1 MLNLWFSIFGRFGKS
16 TPLIAV
22 RPSDV
27 VLNVKAGNF
36 DCQLRVVDEALQ
48 DVERVRPGVVG
59 GLGGVFLAVGDPQES
74 GHGGLEEGT
83 VATLSPGKN
92 HNIMR
97 KIDKFNEKLTK
108 IDKD

>member
-1 MLNLWFSIFGRFGKS
+1 MRMNREHVIQYANL
-16 TPLIAV
+16 P
-22 RPSDV
+22 
-27 VLNVKAGNF
+27 GNI

-83 VATLSPGKN
+83 VAALSPGK
-92 HNIMR
+92 
-97 KIDKFNEKLTK
+97 KYKLTK
-108 IDKD
+108 IDKIKEKFTKLTKI

>member
-1 MLNLWFSIFGRFGKS
+1 M
-16 TPLIAV
+16 

-59 GLGGVFLAVGDPQES
+59 GLGGVFLAVGDPPES
-74 GHGGLEEGT
+74 RHARLFGSEVSLNHY
-83 VATLSPGKN
+83 AQYALS
-92 HNIMR
+92 
-97 KIDKFNEKLTK
+97 
-108 IDKD
+108 